1 MTARVVRDLNEAE
14 FGDELCWIDEHGGA
28 AQGRGLWRQGQRQ
41 VNRRGGSPIHG
52 RPSGPPQTTKLRSMC
67 RRPSGLFQTE
77 VSKKPNKQIKSSTS
91 GPEILRDRDITV
103 RGFHPVRWM
112 DDPSWR
118 KSRPRLCEWCAEW
131 SVTIGIPRNL
141 MQLATANRLPVA
153 NRRDKCRE
161 DATSLAGDTNI
172 PEVLKHPRCPH
183 ALFCV
188 LDSPASLVLINC
200 TAGYHQAPCVA
211 AWLMAKLAAL

>member
-1 MTARVVRDLNEAE
+1 MLDRRAWWSCSRARPMAARAKTSESEGRQPDPRTTFWTPSDDEVVFYVPPAFWPFSD
-14 FGDELCWIDEHGGA
+14 GGE
-28 AQGRGLWRQGQRQ
+28 QKTK
-41 VNRRGGSPIHG
+41 
-52 RPSGPPQTTKLRSMC
+52 QTNKKLY
-67 RRPSGLFQTE
+67 
-77 VSKKPNKQIKSSTS
+77 
-91 GPEILRDRDITV
+91 LRTRVTV